1 MSSRSPLVDPT
12 GVLEDLGADDVRLAE
27 LSAALSAAPD
37 SSVPGRVARS
47 ERGGA
52 DVATPGG
59 PVNAATGETVCTGDW
74 VIIDGSG
81 DPPRIVAILE
91 RRTALVR
98 RAASDETAQLLA
110 TNIDEVWVVTPLDRP
125 VGSGRL
131 ERALVLA
138 WESGAQPVIVATK
151 ADLADGPAIE
161 EAERVMAVSG
171 PGTPLVVV
179 SLATSGAVSVSGTDA
194 SSIPGADARASA
206 TGFDGLSASKA
217 IAVPADGENGLAELR
232 SRLGRGRTAALLGA
246 SGAGK
251 SSLVNALAGRDAV
264 DVGALRAADG
274 KGRHTTAWRELVM
287 AEHGGVL
294 IDSPGLRA
302 VGMWIDAGGIDAAF
316 SDVADLAA
324 NCRFSDCAHEGEPGC
339 AVRAAIL
346 AGDLE
351 QRRLDHYRKL
361 QKEAAWAERR
371 HDARAA
377 AEERRVWAART
388 RAARGRTRRR

>member
-1 MSSRSPLVDPT
+1 MSSPSPLVDPT
-12 GVLEDLGADDVRLAE
+12 GVLEDLGADATRLSE
-27 LSAALSAAPD
+27 LAAALAGAP
-37 SSVPGRVARS
+37 SPSLPGRVARS

-52 DVATPGG
+52 DVQTPEG
-59 PVNAATGETVCTGDW
+59 PVNAATAETVCTGDW
-74 VIIDGSG
+74 VVLDGSA
-81 DPPRIVAILE
+81 DPTRVVAILE

-98 RAASDETAQLLA
+98 RAASDESPQLLA

-125 VGSGRL
+125 IGSGRL

-151 ADLADGPAIE
+151 ADLADGPAID

-179 SLATSGAVSVSGTDA
+179 SLATAAPDSDA
-194 SSIPGADARASA
+194 PSA
-206 TGFDGLSASKA
+206 AGG
-217 IAVPADGENGLAELR
+217 NGLADLR

-264 DVGALRAADG
+264 DVGALRASDG

-324 NCRFSDCAHEGEPGC
+324 NCRFSDCAHEREPGC

-388 RAARGRTRRR
+388 REGRNRARRR